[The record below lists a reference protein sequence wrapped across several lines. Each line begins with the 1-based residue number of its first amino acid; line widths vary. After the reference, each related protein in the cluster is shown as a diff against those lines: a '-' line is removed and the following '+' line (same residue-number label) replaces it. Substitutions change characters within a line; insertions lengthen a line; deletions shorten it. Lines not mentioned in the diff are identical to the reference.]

1 MRTSLKSPA
10 RQAALLCLLALIP
23 ALFAGWLHPRRPD
36 WQELRTRPPELSPAR
51 LRVLAGEAELLWVDA
66 RPRERFDAGHIPG
79 ALLLNE
85 DHWEEQMPEFV
96 RRWRPGLRVAVYC
109 DQLQCGAS
117 RQVARRLREEFGVD
131 TVVILEGGYAAWK
144 GGQ

>member
-1 MRTSLKSPA
+1 M
-10 RQAALLCLLALIP
+10 
-23 ALFAGWLHPRRPD
+23 
-36 WQELRTRPPELSPAR
+36 
-51 LRVLAGEAELLWVDA
+51 LWVDA

-144 GGQ
+144 EGQ